1 MAEDA
6 GIADAASEPRLAG
19 ELIGHEAAEAELLE
33 AWRAGRLHH
42 AWLLQGPRGV
52 GKATLAYRFAR
63 FLLAEDESG
72 AAAARC
78 GEGLAID
85 PASPVFHRI
94 ASGGHADLLVLEP
107 DRDPK
112 TGVPKREIGAENAR
126 RVDRF
131 LALKPGEGRWRVVIV
146 DTADAMNRH
155 AANAVLKL
163 LEEPPERA
171 VFLLLSA
178 SPARLLPTIRSR
190 CRRLALQPL
199 LPAELDRVLRERLPD
214 LSDEE
219 RAVLGRLARGCPGQA
234 LDLAGR
240 GGLELQGRLSGLL
253 DALPALDLPRLHAL
267 GDTLARS
274 GAEADFRTV
283 GELLADWL
291 AGHAKA
297 AGAERGELETWLGL
311 WEKVGR
317 LFADAERYSLDRKQ
331 VLLTAFAALQHA
343 PRA

>member
-1 MAEDA
+1 MGEDA
-6 GIADAASEPRLAG
+6 GAAGAASEPRQTAD
-19 ELIGHEAAEAELLE
+19 LIGHEMAESALLE

-42 AWLLQGPRGV
+42 AWLLHGPRGI

-63 FLLAEDESG
+63 FLLAEDEAG
-72 AAAARC
+72 DTTARQ
-78 GEGLAID
+78 GERIAID
-85 PASPVFHRI
+85 PASPVFRRI

-112 TGVPKREIGAENAR
+112 TGAPKREIGAENAR
-126 RVDRF
+126 RVDHF

-146 DTADAMNRH
+146 DTADAMNRY

-171 VFLLLSA
+171 LFLLLSV
-178 SPARLLPTIRSR
+178 SPARLLPTVRSR
-190 CRRLALQPL
+190 CRRLALEPL
-199 LPAELDRVLRERLPD
+199 APADLDRMLRDRLPD
-214 LSDEE
+214 LSEEE
-219 RAVLGRLARGCPGQA
+219 RAVLGRLGKGCPGQA

-240 GGLELQGRLSGLL
+240 GGLELQGLLSGLL
-253 DALPALDLPRLHAL
+253 EELPAVDMARLHAL
-267 GDTLARS
+267 GDALARS
-274 GAEADFRTV
+274 GAAADFRTV

-297 AGAERGELETWLGL
+297 AGTRRAELERWLGL
-311 WEKVGR
+311 WEKVNR
-317 LFADAERYSLDRKQ
+317 LFDDAQRYSLDRKQ

-343 PRA
+343 WRA

>member
-1 MAEDA
+1 MAEGA
-6 GIADAASEPRLAG
+6 GTQDPASDPRKTADLT
-19 ELIGHEAAEAELLE
+19 GHDSAEAALLE
-33 AWRAGRLHH
+33 AWRASRLHH
-42 AWLLQGPRGV
+42 AWLLHGPRGV

-63 FLLAEDESG
+63 FLLAEDVAGE
-72 AAAARC
+72 ADARR
-78 GEGLAID
+78 GDGLAID

-112 TGVPKREIGAENAR
+112 TGAPKRGIGAENAR

-155 AANAVLKL
+155 ATNAVLKL
-163 LEEPPERA
+163 LEEPPERV

-199 LPAELDRVLRERLPD
+199 VAADLGQVLRDRLPE
-214 LSDEE
+214 LGAKE
-219 RAVLGRLARGCPGQA
+219 RAVLGRLAKGCPGQA
-234 LDLAGR
+234 LDLAAR

-253 DALPALDLPRLHAL
+253 DELPALDTARLHAL
-267 GDTLARS
+267 GDSLARS

-291 AGHAKA
+291 AGQAKA
-297 AGAERGELETWLGL
+297 AGARRAELETWLGL
-311 WEKVGR
+311 WEKVSR
-317 LFADAERYSLDRKQ
+317 LFADTERYSLDRKQ

-343 PRA
+343 LRA

>member
-6 GIADAASEPRLAG
+6 AAQGSASGPRQTA
-19 ELIGHEAAEAELLE
+19 ELIGHERAEAALIE

-42 AWLLQGPRGV
+42 AWLLHGPRGV

-72 AAAARC
+72 EAAARR
-78 GEGLAID
+78 GDGLAID

-107 DRDPK
+107 DRDAK

-126 RVDRF
+126 RVERF

-163 LEEPPERA
+163 LEEPPERV
-171 VFLLLSA
+171 VFLLLGT

-199 LPAELDRVLRERLPD
+199 VPAELDRVLQAHLPG
-214 LSDEE
+214 LSQEE
-219 RAVLGRLARGCPGQA
+219 RAVLGRLAKGCPGQA

-240 GGLELQGRLSGLL
+240 GGLELQGRLESLL
-253 DALPALDLPRLHAL
+253 EELPALDTPRLHAL
-267 GDTLARS
+267 GDALARS

-297 AGAERGELETWLGL
+297 AGARRAELETWLGL
-311 WEKVGR
+311 WEKVSR